1 MSQYRT
7 IFINNSYNNILS
19 YLERIG
25 TLELEDDDDDNV
37 RTFEKLFSN
46 GKLKVSLKKQVE
58 RGDKFSFM
66 VLGVC
71 NFFENIETKFKN
83 QKQTIINQLLDC
95 ETAIGIVADSN
106 FTETDERATFI
117 YNLMQM
123 FDGIMF
129 DGQGMT
135 DKNGK
140 IILDHDGSSEI
151 TN

>member
-7 IFINNSYNNILS
+7 IFSSKNYDEILN
-19 YLERIG
+19 YLE
-25 TLELEDDDDDNV
+25 TLKLTEVKDSDV
-37 RTFEKLFSN
+37 ITFETNYKEGNLQVSIKKRIEGGDSFS
-46 GKLKVSLKKQVE
+46 
-58 RGDKFSFM
+58 M
-66 VLGVC
+66 MILGAW
-71 NFFENIETKFKN
+71 NFLRNIETKYDK
-83 QKQTIINQLLDC
+83 QKKELIHRVSEC
-95 ETAIGIVADSN
+95 ETAIGIVTNSN

-117 YNLMQM
+117 YKLMEM

-140 IILDHDGSSEI
+140 LILDYDGSSEV